1 MARREL
7 ILRRADGT
15 VVCERCKLADRP
27 LARLRGLLG
36 REGLDSDE
44 GLLLRPASSVHTFF
58 MRFAIDIAYISK
70 DGQVLKM
77 SHSVPPF
84 RICVAPL
91 RAHYALELP
100 SGSLASSNT
109 RVKDMLRFVEEYG
122 TGETPEPLRA
132 TA

>member
-1 MARREL
+1 MIVQNADRDSVLGTAVEVAETAARR
-7 ILRRADGT
+7 A
-15 VVCERCKLADRP
+15 K
-27 LARLRGLLG
+27 GLLG
-36 REGLDSDE
+36 RDHLADGE
-44 GLLLRPASSVHTFF
+44 GLLFKHCSSLHTFF